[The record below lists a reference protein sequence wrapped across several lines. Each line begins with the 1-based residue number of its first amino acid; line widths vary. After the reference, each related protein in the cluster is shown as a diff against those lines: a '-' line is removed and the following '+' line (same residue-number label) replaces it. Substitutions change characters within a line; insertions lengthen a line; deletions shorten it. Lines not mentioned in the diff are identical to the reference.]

1 MSRTT
6 IKITAN
12 PGLFAQQQILQNA
25 SKIYQNAIASAKP
38 KLMKDADLIVK
49 SAIDAYYD
57 SYAPHEYGRQESL
70 YSVFKIEE
78 TGGNFDLVF
87 DAPNGSHRVSND
99 YIYDV
104 MFKKGYHGGAPH
116 NGSYY
121 WRFPSAQFAN
131 ELGVP
136 PYIAWYPFGPAVQ
149 TESPWERIQAEWTL
163 YSNTEGKQL
172 LLSAFRNE
180 MGKVIK
186 EVL

>member
-87 DAPNGSHRVSND
+87 DAPNGSHRVSNE

-104 MFKKGYHGGAPH
+104 MFKKGYHGGAPY
-116 NGSYY
+116 NGGYY
-121 WRFPSAQFAN
+121 WRFPSVRYAYKM
-131 ELGVP
+131 GCP
-136 PYIAWYPFGPAVQ
+136 PYVTWYPTPAVQ
-149 TESPWERIQAEWTL
+149 TEPPWERIQAEWTL
-163 YSNTEGKQL
+163 YSSTEGKEIL
-172 LLSAFRNE
+172 LAAFRNE
-180 MGKVIK
+180 IQKVIK
-186 EVL
+186 EVS